1 MTNDLLSLRNNECLC
16 QSCRLPVRGLP
27 HGPFSA
33 VARAAMDLN
42 AMGGKTERFGR
53 YGAALAICLPLR
65 PERRILTLEGKIRGN
80 IGLT

>member
-1 MTNDLLSLRNNECLC
+1 
-16 QSCRLPVRGLP
+16 
-27 HGPFSA
+27 
-33 VARAAMDLN
+33 MDLN